1 MLWLFAVGPGAEG
14 ETVRFS
20 NESKAKLRETAKGM
34 PLGPKKPVWLCL
46 CFVVLAGLYFFRM
59 DADPPAKELD
69 SSRAWLTDEGH
80 RSYAARD
87 IVLHHLPYST
97 LASWNGPLPCLP
109 LFFIQYPL
117 FKVFSPGFVQARLAA
132 VAYAIGALFFF
143 GCALFTLYGEVPAI
157 AGLLLLGFNPAFF
170 FCSRLAMAEAP
181 LLFFMMAA
189 FFFIVRAWKG
199 RTLLIAV
206 AGGLLAMAYATKPHA
221 LPMLLS
227 YLAALL
233 AVPSDRK
240 KDMKNALLFFAGFC
254 VAWGLIRA
262 TVGIMG
268 ADDLFFGVRQAV
280 IQDSLK
286 EHLNLLDGIGLF
298 PGSPI
303 FHNLGNLLYL
313 GLLFTAVLIARA
325 LVNRAGLERA
335 EVFCGFWIFFQASMV
350 VSFSYQPL
358 RYHVALVPP
367 LCIGTVMLL
376 LKMRPIA
383 LRGGTKHAAL
393 FTASVAVSAF
403 IAMFVM
409 RLSPPGSGMRLLLS
423 YTAAALVFSA
433 GSFFAFMG
441 FSPGIIQVER
451 KRMILFSSVAAGFA
465 FVLFWATM
473 HSQPFLYTLGLKAI
487 IDNVTLQPV
496 AASLCLALLMA
507 PLPFALALAGTAPDS
522 GDRYSRRRASW
533 LLAGVVSFVIVLDI
547 MPISRWVRYGDYSLV
562 RVSRLIGQV
571 CGENA
576 VLFSKAAN
584 TLTLENQLY
593 AVNGLSGILDLLPY
607 FAKRG
612 CGVYVAVTDM
622 YDNMEMSHM
631 STNVLEPSGIREAVK
646 VLDADLLYNYNNA
659 CFCRVVRLEVDTAF
673 DEGRFRELA
682 VGYKLLR
689 RPQEPDR

>member
-1 MLWLFAVGPGAEG
+1 M
-14 ETVRFS
+14 
-20 NESKAKLRETAKGM
+20 
-34 PLGPKKPVWLCL
+34 WLCL

-87 IVLHHLPYST
+87 IVLHQLPYST

-109 LFFIQYPL
+109 LFVVQYPL
-117 FKVFSPGFVQARLAA
+117 FRVFSPGFVQARLAA

-143 GCALFTLYGEVPAI
+143 GYALFLLYGEIPAV

-181 LLFFMMAA
+181 LVFFMLAA
-189 FFFIVRAWKG
+189 FFFIVKAWKG
-199 RTLLIAV
+199 RTWPIAI

-227 YLAALL
+227 YIAALL

-240 KDMKNALLFFAGFC
+240 KDMKSALLFIAGFC

-298 PGSPI
+298 PGGPV
-303 FHNLGNLLYL
+303 FHNLGNLIYF
-313 GLLFTAVLIARA
+313 GLLFAAVGIARA
-325 LVNRAGLERA
+325 FVNRAGLERP
-335 EVFCGFWIFFQASMV
+335 EVLCGFWIFFQASMV
-350 VSFSYQPL
+350 ACFSYQPL

-367 LCIGTVMLL
+367 LCIGTVMLFQ
-376 LKMRPIA
+376 KMRPFA
-383 LRGGTKHAAL
+383 LRGRARPAVL
-393 FTASVAVSAF
+393 FTASAAVSAF
-403 IAMFVM
+403 IAVFVM
-409 RLSPPGSGMRLLLS
+409 RLSPPGSGMRLLFS

-433 GSFFAFMG
+433 GSFFAF
-441 FSPGIIQVER
+441 SYLASGIVRVER
-451 KRMILFSSVAAGFA
+451 KRILLFSSVAAGFA

-473 HSQPFLYTLGLKAI
+473 HSQPFLYTLGMKAI
-487 IDNVTLQPV
+487 IDNVALQPA
-496 AASLCLALLMA
+496 AASLCMALLMA
-507 PLPFALALAGTAPDS
+507 PLPFALGMVFAAPESEDK
-522 GDRYSRRRASW
+522 YSRRKPSW
-533 LLAGVVSFVIVLDI
+533 LLAGVVLCIIALDV

-571 CGENA
+571 CGDNA

-584 TLTLENQLY
+584 TLTLENRLY
-593 AVNGLSGILDLLPY
+593 AVNGLSGIPDLLPY
-607 FAKRG
+607 FAKKG

-622 YDNMEMSHM
+622 FDNMEMYHM
-631 STNVLEPSGIREAVK
+631 SKNLLEPSGIRDAVK
-646 VLDADLLYNYNNA
+646 VMDADLLYNYNNA
-659 CFCRVVRLEVDTAF
+659 CFCRVVRLEIDTAF
-673 DEGRFRELA
+673 NEERFRELSA
-682 VGYKLLR
+682 DYKLQR
-689 RPQEPDR
+689 HPEAPDR